1 MTGDDKWLYF
11 NMHDLVRM
19 RVEARHPSEHSIRLV
34 FDPFRVDSLE
44 DADLTLRSDV
54 PRIGDHSI
62 AGQSYLFTDRQVFLR
77 DYQLHLVRDGDRF
90 VMASTRDLLPYV
102 VPVIQWLLLQR
113 ECSLVHGAAV
123 AIEGRGVL
131 LPGWGGTGKTSG
143 IVCLLRDMPGA
154 AFLGDDYTIVTSDG
168 RLLAFPK
175 ALFIYPY
182 HHRLFPHVFKA
193 RHKPLVPPAFSGVLE
208 YVRTAVR
215 PTIMAFP
222 ALERIARRITPE
234 HMQVPARK
242 ACPTRSSPTAP
253 LERVLFIERHSGTET
268 QVQELAAEEARRR
281 LMGNFH
287 YEMGRNARDL
297 FLAAVGTSV
306 LDMEAYYSKMGSV
319 LASALKN
326 RGLYL
331 MRIGSMTP
339 TGTGEAIVNAVGE
352 VLRR

>member
-242 ACPTRSSPTAP
+242 ALPDAEFADSAAGACLVHRTTLRYRDASPRAGRGRGQAAFDGELSLRDRQERSGSVSGSGGHKRVGYGGVL
-253 LERVLFIERHSGTET
+253 LENGLRARVR
-268 QVQELAAEEARRR
+268 AEEP
-281 LMGNFH
+281 
-287 YEMGRNARDL
+287 
-297 FLAAVGTSV
+297 
-306 LDMEAYYSKMGSV
+306 GSLPHAHRV
-319 LASALKN
+319 DDTY
-326 RGLYL
+326 GD
-331 MRIGSMTP
+331 G
-339 TGTGEAIVNAVGE
+339 
-352 VLRR
+352 